1 MITNLHINGYHRIM
15 VNAVDN
21 VLKYQVTMWLLF
33 NIIIYNF
40 YFFFFIKETCPDFS
54 SNCQLKSLSSD
65 IIRTD
70 NCVSLQKVE
79 REECSGRCPSMYSNS
94 FQINDGLLYSSYSSF
109 SCCKPYETFNQT
121 ITMECFDQ
129 GLWARQEVTYFRIKS
144 CACLSCSF

>member
-1 MITNLHINGYHRIM
+1 M

-79 REECSGRCPSMYSNS
+79 GIIVKLAEMPIFAPALIAMA
-94 FQINDGLLYSSYSSF
+94 L
-109 SCCKPYETFNQT
+109 
-121 ITMECFDQ
+121 
-129 GLWARQEVTYFRIKS
+129 
-144 CACLSCSF
+144 